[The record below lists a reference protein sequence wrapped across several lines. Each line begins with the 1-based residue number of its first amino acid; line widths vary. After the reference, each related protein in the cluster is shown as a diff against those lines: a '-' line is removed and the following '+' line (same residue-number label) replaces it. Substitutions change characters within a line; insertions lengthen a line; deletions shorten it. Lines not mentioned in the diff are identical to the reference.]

1 MIKFSVIIPIYNVE
15 SYIKKSIESV
25 LNQTYSNLE
34 LILVDDGSP
43 DKCPEICDEYKE
55 KDSRVKVIHK
65 KNGGLPGARNSGI
78 KIATGEYFMHLDG
91 DDFWDTDY
99 LRQVAPI
106 IEKSKKDIYMG
117 NSRYDYI
124 DGKATKAVLFDLKNT
139 KGKTYDKIL
148 QLFFS
153 GLNCMPAAA
162 CHNIYSTSFIKN
174 NNLYLDETLTWSED
188 TDNFFQ
194 ILFATRN
201 IGFFD
206 YTFYYYRKDNQGA
219 MTKNPTAKHFL
230 SNLSVSRKWF
240 HKVKN
245 MKFFSEETKKII
257 LSRFANGQMISVK
270 SIYCLQEPEFTQV
283 CDYIFADKE
292 MIRYI
297 NGLLFKS
304 IFILTRV
311 IGCKKTSRLLNIMKR

>member
-1 MIKFSVIIPIYNVE
+1 
-15 SYIKKSIESV
+15 
-25 LNQTYSNLE
+25 
-34 LILVDDGSP
+34 
-43 DKCPEICDEYKE
+43 
-55 KDSRVKVIHK
+55 
-65 KNGGLPGARNSGI
+65 
-78 KIATGEYFMHLDG
+78 
-91 DDFWDTDY
+91 
-99 LRQVAPI
+99 
-106 IEKSKKDIYMG
+106 
-117 NSRYDYI
+117 
-124 DGKATKAVLFDLKNT
+124 
-139 KGKTYDKIL
+139 
-148 QLFFS
+148 
-153 GLNCMPAAA
+153 
-162 CHNIYSTSFIKN
+162 
-174 NNLYLDETLTWSED
+174 
-188 TDNFFQ
+188 
-194 ILFATRN
+194 
-201 IGFFD
+201 
-206 YTFYYYRKDNQGA
+206 

-245 MKFFSEETKKII
+245 MNIFSEETKKII